1 MHTPVH
7 VYPSLLLTLAAASGA
22 CWCLQCAEEG
32 GWQLC
37 AGTHAHRWE
46 AGAGGP
52 GHRTGGGAWGG
63 KAEDEEG
70 RCVTHDSVACCS
82 LFHSWHLWHRSY
94 LIATPPPLPHTQAH
108 VACVCSLPSP
118 PAPAPFPH
126 RLPLPLSL
134 PLPLPLSLT
143 ACPCPCPSPPPPPGR
158 AAPPPRPPPPPPRVT
173 CGGWSACVRACVHVR
188 RARKSRAGAASP
200 VQQSPPGVSAQHSAR
215 CARAATSA
223 GRWRTHDWLA
233 AHPRVRACAHACLRH
248 RSGGVPQSQAWR
260 QQQQTRQHQQQAARR
275 QQRHRGRQAAAA
287 AGSSG

>member
-1 MHTPVH
+1 VWPWHIYLHLQSMHTPVH

-134 PLPLPLSLT
+134 TACPCPCPSPPAPAPFPHRLPLPLSLPLPLPLSLT
-143 ACPCPCPSPPPPPGR
+143 ACPCPCPSPPPPPSS
-158 AAPPPRPPPPPPRVT
+158 ASPPACRPPP
-173 CGGWSACVRACVHVR
+173 
-188 RARKSRAGAASP
+188 ARWPLGCS
-200 VQQSPPGVSAQHSAR
+200 
-215 CARAATSA
+215 CARGCWWWGTRSWP
-223 GRWRTHDWLA
+223 GRWRTPTPPSWRRSCAPLA
-233 AHPRVRACAHACLRH
+233 GRC
-248 RSGGVPQSQAWR
+248 GG
-260 QQQQTRQHQQQAARR
+260 
-275 QQRHRGRQAAAA
+275 
-287 AGSSG
+287 